1 MTGWGCVAVGLTAI
15 VATVLSHK
23 EAEGQWF
30 AIWMGEAVIAAA
42 IGFTTMYL
50 KARRRFFTA
59 WSAPIVGGAILT
71 FSLARSGL
79 YDFLPSLWLILYGVA
94 IVSIVR
100 WMGICFMILGTLACF
115 LPLPPANFLLGAGFG
130 ALHVIFGLIIARR
143 DVA

>member
-1 MTGWGCVAVGLTAI
+1 MTGWGVVAVGLTAI

-59 WSAPIVGGAILT
+59 WFAPIVGGAILRVCDREHMRT
-71 FSLARSGL
+71 REACA
-79 YDFLPSLWLILYGVA
+79 Y
-94 IVSIVR
+94 
-100 WMGICFMILGTLACF
+100 CF
-115 LPLPPANFLLGAGFG
+115 P
-130 ALHVIFGLIIARR
+130 
-143 DVA
+143 